1 MKNIC
6 IIIPC
11 YNEADRFNVRH
22 FDAFYSKSD
31 YSFIFVNDG
40 SKDDTLAMLTDVA
53 KDKSR
58 MQVLDLKRNMG
69 KAEAVRFGFLE
80 GAKLDQFEYIG
91 FWDADFATPLN
102 EVFFFEKFFNGG
114 KQIVFGAR
122 VKRLGA
128 NISRKASR
136 HYFGRIFSTI
146 TTKLFKLPIYDTQC
160 GAKFF
165 HVSLI
170 PALFDKPFHS
180 KWMFDIEIFVRY
192 KNIVGEKVF
201 LESCYEY
208 PLSSWQEVGGSKLG
222 LKDFVLVPF
231 QIIRLYFHYK

>member
-11 YNEADRFNVRH
+11 YNEAERFDIGH
-22 FDAFYSKSD
+22 FDAFYLKSE

-40 SKDDTLAMLTDVA
+40 STDNTLELLLDISKD
-53 KDKSR
+53 
-58 MQVLDLKRNMG
+58 RNRVKVVNLVKNGG
-69 KAEAVRFGFLE
+69 KAEAVRQGFLE
-80 GAKLDQFEYIG
+80 GYKFESFDYIG

-102 EVFFFEKFFNGG
+102 EVLFFEKFFNGE
-114 KQIVFGAR
+114 KQIIFGAR
-122 VKRLGA
+122 VKRMGA
-128 NISRKASR
+128 QIIRKASR

-170 PALFDKPFHS
+170 PLLFEKPFFS

-192 KNIVGEKVF
+192 KKIFGEKVF

-208 PLSSWQEVGGSKLG
+208 PLSTWQEIEGSKLG
-222 LKDFVLVPF
+222 MKDFILVPF
-231 QIIRLYFHYK
+231 QIVRLYFHYK